1 MANSNRGKPIVVEN
15 IATFRRS
22 QSPLDVFV
30 IPELSQ
36 KRKLTDV
43 PFLITLA
50 ICVVVLMI
58 AMIYTLYYSD
68 MNRFTNGY
76 DNCGNV
82 CGEKNSH
89 VDGIP
94 CSGQDMTNKPYLV
107 GGKCV
112 ERCADADCSTSDVW
126 NEFNEKLGPMAIVC
140 CIGLGLSIIALFCF
154 RYFVDV
160 FVWTMLIGAVL
171 LMCALTGY
179 IWYCYANQ
187 SSEQGSGLLI
197 GAIIF
202 TFISLIFAVFILV
215 LKDMIKLIIRFYEET
230 IKMVFAMPL
239 ILLEPVLTFISIFV
253 IVGLCVYTFILM
265 NHAGKLQETGDS
277 SYPYRIK
284 ASRYTKDSVL
294 PVVIGA
300 VFAFLCIHCIFVVFE
315 IDVDAVFICYCEDN
329 CLNNGTTEP
338 FYATVEFYQQVKKAQ
353 AVTKSIEAK
362 KKKK

>member
-284 ASRYTKDSVL
+284 ASRYTKV
-294 PVVIGA
+294 
-300 VFAFLCIHCIFVVFE
+300 
-315 IDVDAVFICYCEDN
+315 
-329 CLNNGTTEP
+329 
-338 FYATVEFYQQVKKAQ
+338 ATRTLTGQQ
-353 AVTKSIEAK
+353 
-362 KKKK
+362 